1 MEQHRNSQIEEH
13 SLFVNIN
20 VNDCLDNII
29 GHKLRA
35 AKLGNMNESSAAFRL
50 EDIVT
55 QLEEDI
61 VFGVFH
67 PKEKLTEPQIGT
79 A

>member
-1 MEQHRNSQIEEH
+1 
-13 SLFVNIN
+13 
-20 VNDCLDNII
+20 
-29 GHKLRA
+29 
-35 AKLGNMNESSAAFRL
+35 MNESSAAFRL